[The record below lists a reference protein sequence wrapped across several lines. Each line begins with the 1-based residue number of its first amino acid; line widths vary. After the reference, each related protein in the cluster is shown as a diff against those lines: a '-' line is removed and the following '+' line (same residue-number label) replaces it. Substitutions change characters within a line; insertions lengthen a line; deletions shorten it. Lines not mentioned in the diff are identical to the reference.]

1 MRFCLISFLSVA
13 VSQHVEVFPEERVSL
28 VEMTTVERREKRV
41 EAVVDDAE
49 MKQVLREKQVVLPQ
63 AEREIEDDWY
73 VLLDVPT
80 RKSSFVPPGID
91 TQSLQA
97 YFVIFG
103 VSVLQYLFLL
113 FDISYHGQV
122 CSGLS

>member
-1 MRFCLISFLSVA
+1 M
-13 VSQHVEVFPEERVSL
+13 FPEERVSP

-41 EAVVDDAE
+41 EAVVEDAE
-49 MKQVLREKQVVLPQ
+49 MKQVLREKQVVVLPQ

-73 VLLDVPT
+73 VLPDVPT